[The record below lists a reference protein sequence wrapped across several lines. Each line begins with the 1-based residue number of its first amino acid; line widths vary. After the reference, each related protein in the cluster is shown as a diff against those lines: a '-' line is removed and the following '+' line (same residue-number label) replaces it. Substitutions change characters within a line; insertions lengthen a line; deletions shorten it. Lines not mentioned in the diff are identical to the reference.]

1 MRVLIAD
8 DHAPTRAALRFML
21 EGDGFE
27 ICAEAID
34 APGAVSAALRE
45 RPDLCVLDVKIA
57 GGGIAAAGEIA
68 AHLPHA
74 SIVMFTVSREEAHV
88 VEALRVGAS
97 GYLLK
102 DMDPSRLPAI
112 LRRILAG
119 ELAVPRSL
127 VAPLVDELR
136 VRTRVRRPLPGHP
149 EIELTPRE
157 CDVLELLRD
166 GFTSAEMAE
175 RLSISQVTVRRHI
188 SKVLK
193 KLDVADR
200 TAAVRLVGPKG
211 A

>member
-1 MRVLIAD
+1 
-8 DHAPTRAALRFML
+8 ML
-21 EGDGFE
+21 EGEGFE
-27 ICAEAID
+27 ICAEETD
-34 APGAVSAALRE
+34 ARCAVRAALRE
-45 RPDLCVLDVKIA
+45 RPELCLLDVKIA

-74 SIVMFTVSREEAHV
+74 AIVMFTVLRDEVHL
-88 VEALRVGAS
+88 VEALRAGAS

-102 DMDPSRLPAI
+102 DMDPNRLPVV
-112 LRRILAG
+112 LRRVLAG

-136 VRTRVRRPLPGHP
+136 VRTRIRRPLPNHP

-200 TAAVRLVGPKG
+200 RSAVRLIEPTE